1 MPITNRDKIKNCYR
15 FQPYPS
21 DRTKPVLPIAPLF
34 KTLNIPHHIQVKEI
48 VMLSYAINDEGTNI
62 NAIIEDINTN
72 ENKYVYS
79 LNITFGL
86 YDYCNEKFDE
96 TTQEIEISDV
106 YNKIEISRYERR
118 AIEQQESNRKGTNDI
133 INSDYELVGRKNRKL
148 VNNVDLYNCL
158 YKNENNY
165 FYISQTDKKDL
176 KN

>member
-1 MPITNRDKIKNCYR
+1 
-15 FQPYPS
+15 
-21 DRTKPVLPIAPLF
+21 
-34 KTLNIPHHIQVKEI
+34 
-48 VMLSYAINDEGTNI
+48 MLSYAINDEGTNI
-62 NAIIEDINTN
+62 NDIIEYINKN

-86 YDYCNEKFDE
+86 YDYCYGKFDE
-96 TTQEIEISDV
+96 TTQEIEIS
-106 YNKIEISRYERR
+106 KYERH
-118 AIEQQESNRKGTNDI
+118 AQEEQESNRKGTNDI
-133 INSDYELVGRKNRKL
+133 ITSDYELVGRKNRKL